1 MAFEISAKALFSDT
15 QVSDIFVKEYI
26 SALDG
31 DSVKVY
37 LLCIYLAKEAPT
49 IELAQLP
56 KALTMDQTAV
66 ERCLT
71 LLQSFGLLQVKQ
83 DQIQLCDLKEKALN
97 QYYRPKESVDPIRTT
112 PRRNAS
118 NTVRENTMKHISDT
132 FFDGQM
138 NHLWYRE
145 IDVWFEKYGF
155 EDAVMIMLLQ
165 HCENLIGRS
174 GLNTKYAATVA
185 ETWAKA
191 GVKTVEELDRYMMQ
205 YDKYKEFRRAVTK
218 NAAIRNL
225 DKYQEAVLEKWFFT
239 YGYGFDIVEEALKKS
254 VSLKNPSIAT
264 YDLYLTEWHQAG
276 LTTKDAVIAYEVEK
290 KKKYQAQRATGN
302 SNVAGTGAAAKGNGA
317 NASGWKYEGQR
328 KYDDAFFDALEK
340 KAGNKP

>member
-1 MAFEISAKALFSDT
+1 MAFEISATALFSDT
-15 QVSDIFVKEYI
+15 HVSDIFIKEYLP
-26 SALDG
+26 ALDG

-37 LLCIYLAKEAPT
+37 LLCTYFSKQQEKISLSCLVAASD
-49 IELAQLP
+49 
-56 KALTMDQTAV
+56 MDQTAV
-66 ERCLT
+66 EKSLT
-71 LLQSFGLLQVKQ
+71 MLQSFGLLQVKM
-83 DQIQLCDLKEKALN
+83 DQILLCDLKQKALQ
-97 QYYRPKESVDPIRTT
+97 QYYRPKDCVDPVKAT
-112 PRRNAS
+112 PKRATC
-118 NTVRENTMKHISDT
+118 NTLRENTIKHISDK

-145 IDVWFEKYGF
+145 IDLWFEKYGF

-174 GLNTKYAATVA
+174 SLNTKYAGTVA

-191 GVKTVEELDRYMMQ
+191 GVKTVEDLERYMIQ
-205 YDKYKEFRRAVTK
+205 YDKYKEFRRTVTR

-264 YDLYLTEWHQAG
+264 YDLYLTEWYQAG
-276 LTTKDAVIAYEVEK
+276 LRTKDAILAYEAEK
-290 KKKYQAQRATGN
+290 KQAYQEKRKRTPTAPT
-302 SNVAGTGAAAKGNGA
+302 STTS
-317 NASGWKYEGQR
+317 SGWGYEGQR

-340 KAGNKP
+340 KAGNKND

>member
-1 MAFEISAKALFSDT
+1 MAFEISAAALFSDT
-15 QVSDIFVKEYI
+15 QVSDIFIKEYLP
-26 SALDG
+26 ALDG

-37 LLCIYLAKEAPT
+37 LLCLYFSKQQEQIGLSCLCAAS
-49 IELAQLP
+49 EL
-56 KALTMDQTAV
+56 DQTAV
-66 ERCLT
+66 EKCLT
-71 LLQSFGLLQVKQ
+71 LLQSFGLLQVKM
-83 DQIQLCDLKEKALN
+83 DNIHLCDLKQKALQ
-97 QYYRPKESVDPIRTT
+97 QYYRPKDCVDPIKTT
-112 PRRNAS
+112 PKRKS
-118 NTVRENTMKHISDT
+118 GGSLRENTVKHISDK

-145 IDVWFEKYGF
+145 IDLWFEKYGF

-174 GLNTKYAATVA
+174 SLNTKYAGTVA

-191 GVKTVEELDRYMMQ
+191 GVKTVEDLERYMLQ
-205 YDKYKEFRRAVTK
+205 YDKYKEFRRTVTR

-239 YGYGFDIVEEALKKS
+239 YGYQFDIVEEALKKS

-276 LTTKDAVIAYEVEK
+276 LCSKEAIIAYEAEKKQSYQEK
-290 KKKYQAQRATGN
+290 KKKAPT
-302 SNVAGTGAAAKGNGA
+302 S
-317 NASGWKYEGQR
+317 SGWGYEGQR
-328 KYDDAFFDALEK
+328 KYDDAFFDALEQK
-340 KAGNKP
+340 VGNKHD

>member
-1 MAFEISAKALFSDT
+1 MAFEISATALFSDT
-15 QVSDIFVKEYI
+15 QVSDIFIKEYLP
-26 SALDG
+26 ALDG

-37 LLCIYLAKEAPT
+37 LLCAYLSKQQEK
-49 IELAQLP
+49 IELCRLP
-56 KALTMDQTAV
+56 ALSDMEQACV
-66 ERCLT
+66 ERSLT

-83 DQIQLCDLKEKALN
+83 DQIQLCDLKEKALQ
-97 QYYRPKESVDPIRTT
+97 QYYRPKECVDPVKTT
-112 PRRNAS
+112 PKRAGC
-118 NTVRENTMKHISDT
+118 NTVRENTIRHISDK
-132 FFDGQM
+132 FFNGQM

-145 IDVWFEKYGF
+145 IDLWFEKYGF

-174 GLNTKYAATVA
+174 SLNTKYAGTVA

-191 GVKTVEELDRYMMQ
+191 GVKTVEELERYMMQ
-205 YDKYKEFRRAVTK
+205 YDKYKEFRRTVTR

-239 YGYGFDIVEEALKKS
+239 YGYDFDIVEEALKKS
-254 VSLKNPSIAT
+254 VALKNPSVAT

-276 LTTKDAVIAYEVEK
+276 LRTKDAVIAYETEK
-290 KKKYQAQRATGN
+290 KQKYQTQKKPSSQKSGKPSTG
-302 SNVAGTGAAAKGNGA
+302 T
-317 NASGWKYEGQR
+317 SGWEYEGQR

-340 KAGNKP
+340 KAGKKQ